1 MADVIRLRP
10 SSVLKYDECPS
21 QYYFSAIEGLRS
33 KATSA
38 NLPFGTAVHE
48 AMTGYVLSK
57 VSGKPFDPVD
67 AFEAEWERALE
78 QEVLE
83 FSSIWDEES
92 MRATGKVLAERFP
105 EAWDK
110 TGLVPLLDEDGP
122 VVERRF
128 QATVA
133 PGVVL
138 TGQPDVIALN
148 SDGEVIVVD
157 VKTTASAYDPT
168 FVLVAEQLTA
178 YQILLEANR
187 ESLGIETVDKL
198 GFIEAVKKK
207 VPKTSRGTGPEVKEP
222 LLADRRGAD
231 MTQEYLEKV
240 CNMARDIK
248 QQRFPRRPR
257 MAFNSPCNMCDF
269 RGYCLQGDMDGLTR
283 PGDRSSDEE
292 GLVAQAAG

>member
-10 SSVLKYDECPS
+10 SSVLKHDECPA
-21 QYYFSAIEGLRS
+21 QYYFSAVEGLRS
-33 KATSA
+33 KVTSA

-48 AMTGYVLSK
+48 AMTGYILSK
-57 VSGKPFDPVD
+57 ISGKPFNPVE
-67 AFEAEWERALE
+67 AFEAEWDRAIENEILG
-78 QEVLE
+78 
-83 FSSIWDEES
+83 FSSIWDEPS
-92 MRATGKVLAERFP
+92 MRATGKLLSERFP
-105 EAWDK
+105 EAWDR
-110 TGLVPLLDEDGP
+110 TGLTPVLDGDGP

-128 QATVA
+128 QATIA

-138 TGQPDVIALN
+138 TGQPDVVAMN

-187 ESLGIETVDKL
+187 ESLGIESVDKL

-207 VPKTSRGTGPEVKEP
+207 VPKTNRGTGPEVKEP
-222 LLADRRGAD
+222 LLAPSRDGA
-231 MTQEYLEKV
+231 MTREYLSKV
-240 CNMARDIK
+240 EDMARDIK
-248 QQRFPRRPR
+248 RERFPRRPR

-269 RGYCLQGDMDGLTR
+269 RDYCLKGDMEGLYR
-283 PGDRSSDEE
+283 PRDESPSSDDSS
-292 GLVAQAAG
+292 VSIAV